1 MNYEDMTREDLI
13 YTMQFKDIQIKKL
26 QDRKH
31 YLEKRVNDL
40 TKTNLLYKNTIDRMN
55 GVKL

>member
-31 YLEKRVNDL
+31 YLEKRVDDL
-40 TKTNLLYKNTIDRMN
+40 TKINLLYKNTIDRMN